1 MRVSIGSLGARES
14 DARRGSVKG
23 LVLVGLEDRT
33 FSEKGKIM
41 KSRWLIWVAAVG
53 MNVACGPLLFLP
65 PARAEEVRGQALY
78 VAVAGENA
86 IALVDL
92 AAKTVEKFPIEGAKE
107 PHAVALSH
115 DRKIIYVG
123 NAVGGKVVVVDAVTK
138 KTLRVVEAAN
148 SLCGMTW
155 SPDRQMLYL
164 TDMKDGRIYQ
174 FNPTS
179 ETVIGSIPVA
189 ERLCGLDFA
198 RDRKKAFTGN
208 MIAGGQVV
216 VLDWETKKVIEKI
229 PVGTMP
235 HHVGMTPDGKSLY
248 VSVGGE
254 GVVAKIDLATGKIVE
269 KIRTG
274 GDPHAVLIAPDGRTG
289 YVTVRGKPQA
299 KDSSIFVLD
308 LDSGKIVDQIS
319 GIGPRACD
327 VIFAQ

>member
-1 MRVSIGSLGARES
+1 
-14 DARRGSVKG
+14 
-23 LVLVGLEDRT
+23 
-33 FSEKGKIM
+33 
-41 KSRWLIWVAAVG
+41 
-53 MNVACGPLLFLP
+53 
-65 PARAEEVRGQALY
+65 
-78 VAVAGENA
+78 
-86 IALVDL
+86 
-92 AAKTVEKFPIEGAKE
+92 
-107 PHAVALSH
+107 
-115 DRKIIYVG
+115 
-123 NAVGGKVVVVDAVTK
+123 
-138 KTLRVVEAAN
+138 
-148 SLCGMTW
+148 
-155 SPDRQMLYL
+155 MLYL

-174 FNPTS
+174 FNPAS
-179 ETVIGSIPVA
+179 EAVIGSIPVA

-235 HHVGMTPDGKSLY
+235 HHVGVTPDAKSLY

-254 GVVAKIDLATGKIVE
+254 GLVAKIDLATGKIVE

-308 LDSGKIVDQIS
+308 LDSRKIVDQIS
-319 GIGPRACD
+319 GIGPKNRDRSRLCE
-327 VIFAQ
+327 